1 MYELANKN
9 YICKELLPVEIRKEI
24 LTMKKMKDYIRFIR
38 EKVGHQCIFL
48 NFVGAVVKNKKNEVL
63 LQNRGDERGW
73 GFLGGA
79 IELGESFEETL
90 IREVKEESGYEVK
103 IEKLIGVYGNYIDKY
118 PNGDEAQTIT
128 VFFECSIK
136 NVGYI
141 YNHNETKELKF
152 VDIESDIQM
161 FNKQH
166 TDVLNDIRN
175 KRYGVYR

>member
-1 MYELANKN
+1 
-9 YICKELLPVEIRKEI
+9 
-24 LTMKKMKDYIRFIR
+24 MKDYIRFIR
-38 EKVGHQCIFL
+38 EKVGHQCISL

-118 PNGDEAQTIT
+118 PNGD
-128 VFFECSIK
+128 
-136 NVGYI
+136 
-141 YNHNETKELKF
+141 
-152 VDIESDIQM
+152 
-161 FNKQH
+161 
-166 TDVLNDIRN
+166 
-175 KRYGVYR
+175 

>member
-1 MYELANKN
+1 
-9 YICKELLPVEIRKEI
+9 
-24 LTMKKMKDYIRFIR
+24 MKDYIKYIR
-38 EKVGHQCIFL
+38 KKVGHECIFL
-48 NFVGAVVKNKKNEVL
+48 NFVGACIKNENNEIL

-79 IELGESFEETL
+79 IELGESFEEAI

-128 VFFECSIK
+128 VFFECSIIREGK
-136 NVGYI
+136 TYDKE
-141 YNHNETKELKF
+141 ETKELKF
-152 VDIESDIQM
+152 VNIRDEIKM

-166 TDVLNDIRN
+166 TDVLYDIRN
-175 KRYGVYR
+175 GRYGVYR

>member
-1 MYELANKN
+1 M
-9 YICKELLPVEIRKEI
+9 
-24 LTMKKMKDYIRFIR
+24 
-38 EKVGHQCIFL
+38 
-48 NFVGAVVKNKKNEVL
+48 
-63 LQNRGDERGW
+63 QNRGDERGW

-79 IELGESFEETL
+79 IELGESFEEAL
-90 IREVKEESGYEVK
+90 MREVKEESGYEVR

-136 NVGYI
+136 KVEGAYD
-141 YNHNETKELKF
+141 HNETKELKF
-152 VDIESDIQM
+152 VDIESNIQM

-166 TDVLNDIRN
+166 ADVLDDIRN